1 MDLPPV
7 EVRQI
12 RPCSVCAFFVHVSDS
27 QEGICTLNKGER
39 RGTDYP
45 RWERDDMEHLI
56 SWTCWYNII
65 PEEIEGSENPWVK
78 SIVNE
83 SLRFFNS
90 AHTRREIV
98 GGRKKR
104 GRRK

>member
-1 MDLPPV
+1 MDLPSV
-7 EVRQI
+7 EVRQV
-12 RPCSVCAFFVHVSDS
+12 RPCSVCAFFVHVSDL

-39 RGTDYP
+39 KGSAYP
-45 RWERDDMEHLI
+45 RWELEDQNHITD
-56 SWTCWYNII
+56 WNCWYNIS

-90 AHTRREIV
+90 AHTRRDITE
-98 GGRKKR
+98 
-104 GRRK
+104 GRRKKGRRK